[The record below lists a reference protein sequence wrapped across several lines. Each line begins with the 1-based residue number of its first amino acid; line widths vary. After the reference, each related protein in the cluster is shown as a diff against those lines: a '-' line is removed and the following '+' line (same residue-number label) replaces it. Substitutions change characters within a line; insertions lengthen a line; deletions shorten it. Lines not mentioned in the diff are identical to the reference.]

1 MLSSSYRGRK
11 VAKVRKR
18 EDKPVRPVPLGG
30 THGMTMLR
38 RYAIVCIVNSA
49 QSSAGSARGGLRN
62 RGSQWTSAVASGQ
75 GSGTIRH
82 VNSCSPAGS
91 RRLQFGFA
99 RLPDMVI

>member
-62 RGSQWTSAVASGQ
+62 RGSQWTAEKKPSRKAAS
-75 GSGTIRH
+75 S
-82 VNSCSPAGS
+82 SPGCQRQHPKNKQS
-91 RRLQFGFA
+91 SEG
-99 RLPDMVI
+99 